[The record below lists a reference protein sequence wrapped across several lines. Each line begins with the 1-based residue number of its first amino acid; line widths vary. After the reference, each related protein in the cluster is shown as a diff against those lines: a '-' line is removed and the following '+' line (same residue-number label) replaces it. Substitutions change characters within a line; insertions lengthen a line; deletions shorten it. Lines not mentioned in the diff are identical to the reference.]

1 MNLEPTSYAL
11 ITSSFLNNCVNNIMP
26 EIIVV
31 SSPYLWFSWLFQI
44 QTDRFDLYAHVYERQ
59 IFFDKFNLDKFY
71 LLV

>member
-31 SSPYLWFSWLFQI
+31 NSPYLWFSWLFQV
-44 QTDRFDLYAHVYERQ
+44 QTDRFDLSDYKHLQ
-59 IFFDKFNLDKFY
+59 SNS
-71 LLV
+71 